1 MALQFQVPQFVDVED
16 KIFGP
21 LTAKQFLMF
30 VVAFLILGALWVSAL
45 PKEVTI
51 ILAVPI
57 LVFTALLAFYHV
69 NGRTFVWFLYA
80 ILHFLFTGKMFL
92 WDRRAE
98 TVHIRM
104 RPEQSRETNS
114 VTPTRKSGG
123 TDRGRIHSLAQIL
136 DTAGKVVE
144 EDAPA
149 PPGF

>member
-16 KIFGP
+16 KIIGP

-30 VVAFLILGALWVSAL
+30 VMAFLVIGGLWVSPL
-45 PKEVTI
+45 PKQATI
-51 ILAVPI
+51 ILSVPI
-57 LVFTALLAFYHV
+57 LVFTALLAFYKV

-80 ILHFLFTGKMFL
+80 IIHFMFTGKMFL

-104 RPEQSRETNS
+104 KPEKET
-114 VTPTRKSGG
+114 K
-123 TDRGRIHSLAQIL
+123 DRGGPGLPAVNQNRIQTLARIL
-136 DTAGKVVE
+136 DTSGKVVN

-149 PPGF
+149 PAGFGNA